1 VVAAL
6 PAALMAAGS
15 IAKGIGGYAAGRSQ
29 RRTFNQQAVEELN
42 AGASEELRIRDS
54 ARMAMGEQI
63 AAQFS
68 NGMQGGTG
76 SALDALAQSQI
87 NAALD
92 AARVRREHAGKAAS
106 MRAQGKQ
113 AARAGSMSLLEGFFG
128 AGSAV
133 LGARSDWAAARRGT
147 SATAGPAR
155 TKTAGAG

>member
-1 VVAAL
+1 MVAAI

-15 IAKGIGGYAAGRSQ
+15 IAKGIGGYEAGRSQ
-29 RRTFNQQAVEELN
+29 RRTFNRQAVEELN

-68 NGMQGGTG
+68 NGMMGGTG

-92 AARVRREHAGKAAS
+92 AARVRREAAGKAAS

-113 AARAGSMSLLEGFFG
+113 AARAGSMQLLEGFFG

-155 TKTAGAG
+155 TKIAGAG